1 MEEQQMFSEHTIP
14 KSVLCCQIDNLNVLV
29 W

>member
-14 KSVLCCQIDNLNVLV
+14 ESVLCFQIDNLSV
-29 W
+29 WLW